1 MERIPNITG
10 LRFFLAVFVMIF
22 HISEFCSKHNI
33 PFYNSLPVFHKG
45 YEAVCVFFSLSGFL
59 IIRQLYLEKEKMNTI
74 SLKNFYFRRALRI
87 FPLYFLILIFGLTY
101 YNYILPKFGFTSGF
115 YTNYNLYEGLL
126 LSIFFMPNVFACLY
140 NPGGII
146 EILWSIGVEEQ
157 FYLFI
162 APVLLFLPVRKIIF
176 FLLVSTIVFFT
187 IYFTIEGNILYK
199 YTMLFFYFTSSGI
212 ISILLLKKPQLFNN
226 KLVIYISLLSFILYF
241 TTNCFVNLFSLSNY
255 NLFSM
260 LLFCL
265 VIGVLSNNPYF
276 ILNHRVTTYLGKI
289 SYGIYVYHAIVI
301 QFIGLIYIKLFSN
314 LGLNNYVIIVV
325 YNCIVL
331 ITTIFISHFS
341 YQYFEKFFMNFYR
354 NKSVSR
360 KNFL

>member
-10 LRFFLAVFVMIF
+10 LRFFLAVFVLVF
-22 HISEFCSKHNI
+22 HISEFCSKHDI

-59 IIRQLYLEKEKMNTI
+59 IIRQLFLEKETTNTI

-87 FPLYFLILIFGLTY
+87 FPLYFLILIFGLSY
-101 YNYILPKFGFTSGF
+101 YNYILPKFGFTGGF
-115 YTNYNLYEGLL
+115 NTNYNLYEGLL
-126 LSIFFMPNVFACLY
+126 LSIFFMPNVFAVLY

-146 EILWSIGVEEQ
+146 DILWSIGVEEQ

-162 APVLLFLPVRKIIF
+162 APVLMFLPVRKIIS
-176 FLLVSTIVFFT
+176 FLLVSTFIFFVL
-187 IYFTIEGNILYK
+187 YFNIKGNILHK

-212 ISILLLKKPQLFNN
+212 ISILLLKKPQLLIN
-226 KLVIYISLLSFILYF
+226 KLVIYISLISFTFYF
-241 TTNCFVNLFSLSNY
+241 TTNYFVNLFSSSNY

-260 LLFCL
+260 LLFCI
-265 VIGVLSNNPYF
+265 VIGVLSNKPYF
-276 ILNHRVTTYLGKI
+276 ILKHRVITYLGKI

-301 QFIGLIYIKLFSN
+301 QLIGLIYIKLFSN
-314 LGLNNYVIIVV
+314 LGLNNYLIIVI
-325 YNCIVL
+325 YNASVL
-331 ITTIFISHFS
+331 ITTICISHFS
-341 YQYFEKFFMNFYR
+341 YQYFEKFFINFNR

>member
-59 IIRQLYLEKEKMNTI
+59 IIRQLYLEKEKMSTI